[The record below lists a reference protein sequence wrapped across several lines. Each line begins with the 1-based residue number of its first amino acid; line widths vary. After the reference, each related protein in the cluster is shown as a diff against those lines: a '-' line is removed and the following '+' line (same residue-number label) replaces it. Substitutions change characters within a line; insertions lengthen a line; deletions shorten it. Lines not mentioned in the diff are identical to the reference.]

1 LLLPKQEQEL
11 QVQMLHGLTTVL
23 RPVVH
28 KDIMRL
34 EIIVSNAQLHSS
46 LTQLITNVNHA
57 HKDIIL
63 IQLLQDVNA
72 QFHVLLQD
80 QLTQQIINANAQLIQ
95 KEHEEFLI
103 PKTTFVIVHQTFHC
117 GTENIALCAQ
127 LEQSMTHNK
136 DNVIIAQ
143 KDLLETIAL
152 IIVFQDFERNDRFIE
167 CCIEII
173 FLGNKLVLFNF
184 DAYLLKECD
193 S

>member
-11 QVQMLHGLTTVL
+11 QVQMLLGLTTVS

-63 IQLLQDVNA
+63 IRLLQDVNA

-80 QLTQQIINANAQLIQ
+80 QLTQQIINVNVHLIQ
-95 KEHEEFLI
+95 KEHKEFIIL
-103 PKTTFVIVHQTFHC
+103 KTTFVIAHQTFHY
-117 GTENIALCAQ
+117 GTESIALCAQ
-127 LEQSMTHNK
+127 QELSMTQIK
-136 DNVIIAQ
+136 DNVIIVQ
-143 KDLLETIAL
+143 KDLLEIIL
-152 IIVFQDFERNDRFIE
+152 VIIVFQDFESNDRFIE
-167 CCIEII
+167 CCIEIV
-173 FLGNKLVLFNF
+173 FLENKLILSNF
-184 DAYLLKECD
+184 
-193 S
+193 